1 MPVNVKEF
9 KVRIDKRD
17 NGRQQALDFINKDLK
32 PEQVLAICEWIIP
45 VGIVTNFRVA
55 VWYKE

>member
-9 KVRIDKRD
+9 KVNIGKID
-17 NGRQQALDFINKDLK
+17 NGRQQALDFINKDLT
-32 PEQVLAICEWIIP
+32 PEQILSICETKDSF
-45 VGIVTNFRVA
+45 GLLKEFRVA